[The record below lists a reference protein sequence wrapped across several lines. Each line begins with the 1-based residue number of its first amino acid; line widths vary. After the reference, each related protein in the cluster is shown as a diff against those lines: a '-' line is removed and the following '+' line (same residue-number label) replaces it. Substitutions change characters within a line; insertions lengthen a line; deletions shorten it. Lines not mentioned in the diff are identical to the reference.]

1 MHLSMCPQDKECTAI
16 GRWKQKNTRGGKL
29 GVIQN
34 LIHTRFPQGKWCMP
48 SFPFGFGTD
57 LRGMALGR
65 LRLANRMRC
74 LTDTASTETDPF
86 CCCNCRVGTQSM
98 LQLAHRCID
107 QRDSRR
113 KSIDLETG

>member
-16 GRWKQKNTRGGKL
+16 GRWKQKNTRTGKL

-34 LIHTRFPQGKWCMP
+34 LIRTRFPQGKWCMP

-86 CCCNCRVGTQSM
+86 CCCKCRVGTQSM

-113 KSIDLETG
+113 KSIHLETG